1 MHCSACERSQP
12 VNGDVG
18 STGGRSRLE
27 RLGMLCCERCG
38 EALAH
43 HSSTENFLAKLS
55 QLARFGLC
63 AGDRP
68 ILAEARRYRFH
79 PGHEPE

>member
-1 MHCSACERSQP
+1 
-12 VNGDVG
+12 
-18 STGGRSRLE
+18 
-27 RLGMLCCERCG
+27 MLCCERCG